1 MNLKRVTL
9 AVVGCV
15 WLAAMLSVSSPPVF
29 AEVRVQEAQA
39 DDAGAALLA
48 RMCSRCHD
56 AARIVEKRRIRS
68 DWQDVLLK
76 MIEKG
81 AEGGEKDFEALF
93 AYLVVTYGHVYI
105 NQAPPD
111 EMVAVLGVTPAEAEA
126 IAKYRAANGNF
137 ADFDAVLKVPGVSS
151 STLERR
157 KGAFL
162 F

>member
-1 MNLKRVTL
+1 MNLKIGMF

-15 WLAAMLSVSSPPVF
+15 WLVAMLGVAGPPVF
-29 AEVRVQEAQA
+29 AEVRVPETQA
-39 DDAGAALLA
+39 DDAGAALIA
-48 RMCSRCHD
+48 RMCSRCHES
-56 AARIVEKRRIRS
+56 ARIVEKRRTRS
-68 DWQDVLLK
+68 DWQEVLLK

-93 AYLVVTYGHVYI
+93 AYLVATYGQVYI

-111 EMVAVLGVTPAEAEA
+111 EMVAVLGVTPSEAEA

-137 ADFDAVLKVPGVSS
+137 TDFDAILKVPGVSS
-151 STLERR
+151 STLEKHR
-157 KGAFL
+157 GAVL

>member
-1 MNLKRVTL
+1 MNLKSGTF

-15 WLAAMLSVSSPPVF
+15 WLVAMLGVAGPPVV
-29 AEVRVQEAQA
+29 AAVRVQEAEA
-39 DDAGAALLA
+39 DDAGSALLA
-48 RMCSRCHD
+48 RICSRCHES
-56 AARIVEKRRIRS
+56 ARIVEKRRTRS

-93 AYLVVTYGHVYI
+93 AYLVVTYGQVYI

-111 EMVAVLGVTPAEAEA
+111 EMVAVLGVTPSEAEA

-137 ADFDAVLKVPGVSS
+137 ADFDAVLKVPGVST
-151 STLERR
+151 STLEKH
-157 KGAFL
+157 KGSVL

>member
-1 MNLKRVTL
+1 
-9 AVVGCV
+9 
-15 WLAAMLSVSSPPVF
+15 
-29 AEVRVQEAQA
+29 
-39 DDAGAALLA
+39 
-48 RMCSRCHD
+48 MCSRCHES
-56 AARIVEKRRIRS
+56 ARIVEKRRTRS
-68 DWQDVLLK
+68 DWQEVLLK

-93 AYLVVTYGHVYI
+93 AYLVATYGQVYI

-111 EMVAVLGVTPAEAEA
+111 EMVAVLGVTQSEAEA

-151 STLERR
+151 STLEKH
-157 KGAFL
+157 KGAVL